1 MALARTVVSMVK
13 VCEQGVGRR
22 GKIQQKNE
30 NYAGH
35 DRLKNEMKRTK
46 AGFSFS
52 FSLIS
57 PYLILGW
64 GELESSLQAPF
75 EGRFERRSNF
85 IQDKTLWS
93 RESYMPGL

>member
-1 MALARTVVSMVK
+1 MNRELG
-13 VCEQGVGRR
+13 EE
-22 GKIQQKNE
+22 GKYSRKNE

-46 AGFSFS
+46 AGFSFA

-57 PYLILGW
+57 PYLILGG
-64 GELESSLQAPF
+64 GELKSSLQAPF

-93 RESYMPGL
+93 RKSYMPGL

>member
-1 MALARTVVSMVK
+1 MNRELR
-13 VCEQGVGRR
+13 EE
-22 GKIQQKNE
+22 GKYSRKNE
-30 NYAGH
+30 NYPGH

-57 PYLILGW
+57 PYLILE
-64 GELESSLQAPF
+64 GELKSSLQAPF
-75 EGRFERRSNF
+75 EGRFERRSKF

-93 RESYMPGL
+93 RKSYLPGL